1 MAPTRHELIL
11 MFMLALTA
19 NAGTK
24 TAEQIYTEAAALADE
39 YIMQS

>member
-19 NAGTK
+19 NVGTK

-39 YIMQS
+39 YITLS